1 MFNEFTERSKKPPTF
16 FSGYSNLDLD
26 TGRSQEFD
34 TTSVDLRKRIGLC
47 DDDTMD
53 SRSEDSLCAGW
64 CLTMMAAGLE
74 RDVESGSLKIAVGIR
89 DGVHFG
95 MRLAEMLVPAF
106 THDLIIQSDD
116 AAHHGV
122 GFNTSLA
129 SLGEFQGV
137 GHHRYIDR
145 IVVHQLSQH
154 EDRSPRRDR
163 EW

>member
-1 MFNEFTERSKKPPTF
+1 
-16 FSGYSNLDLD
+16 
-26 TGRSQEFD
+26 
-34 TTSVDLRKRIGLC
+34 
-47 DDDTMD
+47 
-53 SRSEDSLCAGW
+53 
-64 CLTMMAAGLE
+64 MAAGLK
-74 RDVESGSLKIAVGIR
+74 RDVESGSLKITVGIR

-116 AAHHGV
+116 AAHHRV

-129 SLGEFQGV
+129 SLGELQGA
-137 GHHRYIDR
+137 GHHRYIDW